1 MRASQLYFPTL
12 REDPVEAEVV
22 SHKFMLRA
30 GFIRKVAS
38 GIYNLLPLGNMVVRN
53 IEEIV
58 RDEMTKAGAQEIL
71 MPSVIPSELW
81 NRSGRWGVYGK
92 ELLRIKDRHDREYCM
107 GPTHEEVVTDLV
119 KDELKS
125 YKNLPL
131 TLFQIQTKFR
141 DEIRPRFGLMRGRE
155 FTMKDAYSFHAT
167 QEDLDDTY
175 RKMYVAYCNIF
186 ERCGLEYKVVDADS
200 GNIGGNQSQEF
211 MVVADTGEDEIFS
224 CSECNYSANGE
235 LAKGFNPSLDK
246 PRPTES
252 KIRKT
257 STPKTSTVNELR
269 FYFMTD
275 VKNIVK
281 SIIYLAD
288 SEPVMVLVR
297 GDHEVNEIKLQNHL
311 GVEVLILADEGTIE
325 RVTGGPMGFSGPIGM
340 AEKIRVIADD
350 SVMKKNKAIVGANEF
365 ESHFRGAVIGIDI
378 IPDETIDIRN
388 AVDGDVCPVC
398 QEGLLKSTRG
408 IEVGHIFKLGTKYS
422 EAMGSTFV
430 DKDGKDKPFIMGCY
444 GIGIGRTA
452 ASAVEQNHDEN
463 GIKWPIPIAPF
474 VVNIII
480 ANIKDEDQ
488 VKYAEK
494 IYEQLKADGVSVIL
508 DDRRERIGV
517 KFNDAELV
525 GHPLNVIVGKRIQEN
540 EVEVMFR
547 DKGIKE
553 VFPID
558 DAIAIIKDSI

>member
-38 GIYNLLPLGNMVVRN
+38 GIYNLLPLGNMVIRN

-71 MPSVIPSELW
+71 MPAVIPDELW
-81 NRSGRWGVYGK
+81 KRSGRWNQYGK
-92 ELLRIKDRHDREYCM
+92 ELLRFNDRHNREFCM

-119 KDELKS
+119 QDELKS

-131 TLFQIQTKFR
+131 NLFQIQTKFR

-155 FTMKDAYSFHAT
+155 FIMKDAYSFHAT
-167 QEDLDDTY
+167 EENLDDTY

-200 GNIGGNQSQEF
+200 GNIGGNSSQEF
-211 MVVADTGEDEIFS
+211 MVVADTGEDEIYS
-224 CSECNYSANGE
+224 CLECHYSANGE
-235 LAKGFNPSLDK
+235 MASGYNTPLDK

-252 KIRKT
+252 KMRKT
-257 STPKTSTVNELR
+257 STPKTSTVEELR

-275 VKNIVK
+275 IKNIVK

-288 SEPVMVLVR
+288 CEPVMALVR
-297 GDHEVNEIKLQNHL
+297 GDHEVNEIKLQNYL
-311 GVEVLILADEGTIE
+311 GVDVLILADEGTIE
-325 RVTGGPMGFSGPIGM
+325 RVTGGPIGFSGPIGLK
-340 AEKIRVIADD
+340 EKIRIIADD
-350 SVMKKNKAIVGANEF
+350 AVMKKNKAIVGANEF
-365 ESHFRGAVIGIDI
+365 EAHYRGAVVGIDI
-378 IPDETIDIRN
+378 LPDEVADIRK
-388 AVDGDVCPVC
+388 AVDGDLCPLC
-398 QEGLLKSTRG
+398 KKGTLECKRG

-422 EAMGSTFV
+422 ESMGSTFV
-430 DKDGKDKPFIMGCY
+430 DRDGKEKPFIMGCY

-452 ASAVEQNHDEN
+452 AAAIEQNHDEN

-474 VVNIII
+474 IVNIII
-480 ANIKDEDQ
+480 ANVKDSAQ
-488 VKYAEK
+488 VEYAEK
-494 IYEQLKADGVSVIL
+494 LYEQLNSDKIKTIL
-508 DDRRERIGV
+508 DDRAERIGV

-525 GHPLNVIVGKRIQEN
+525 GYPLNVIVGNRISDN

-553 VFPID
+553 AFLLE
-558 DAIAIIKDSI
+558 DALEIIKDSI